1 MKKTL
6 LKSLLAVFALLL
18 VCGNVRG
25 ESVTATLIWSEQ
37 GLANATKVNDT
48 PFSIDSNFS
57 VTCARN
63 EASTNPTYYDIGTA
77 VRCYVTKNTSNGN
90 TITVATATDGVYIT
104 KVTFN
109 GSHNKKG
116 TTEFTYSPAG
126 SSSDATSVS
135 YAEASKVQSATATLC
150 ETGGNSNGQF
160 YFTDI
165 TVEYVTG
172 GVVTPTVATP
182 VIAPASCTFEDEI
195 CVQSITCETADA
207 TILYNTDNWTT
218 THTYNGVEG
227 LCFQATT
234 TLQAKATKAGYN
246 DSGVASATYTLVTTM
261 TTMDEIFAAA
271 TAAGSTATPARITF
285 GNWVV
290 SGVNANTTNVY
301 VTDGTKGFIIY
312 DKTGL
317 GFEVGDVLSGTVSTK
332 VQLYRGSAE
341 LTELTTTTPGL
352 TVTKG
357 GSVTFAN
364 IDLFSLSGINTGAL
378 INVPKA
384 IVYNDNMLSIGG
396 TSEADDIKVYNA
408 LYSGYTLVNGLSYN
422 VTGIYLQYNSVKEIL
437 PRNEADI
444 VLINTTVT
452 SIAINGYKTTFEKGD
467 TFEFGG
473 TVTATF
479 NDGSTTDVTSAASFS
494 DYDMETTGVQTVTVS
509 YGGQT
514 TTYTITVVAGALS
527 MAWDLTT
534 NNITNISEE
543 YLYWVAPQALMI
555 VNKAAASTN
564 ANNYYGGNA
573 DNRTSTRFYKGSEF
587 CIAPAEG
594 INIKKVVFEATTSS
608 YASTLSTSTW
618 SNAGCAVNDK
628 TVTVTPVDGTQD
640 MTATIGGT
648 CGFTSVTVFYEEF
661 TSATTVSNLSV
672 TAQKTDFNVGDAFDF
687 VGYVYAIYSDGT
699 SHNVTPLASFSGYDM
714 NNAGTQTV
722 TVSYKGETATY
733 EITCTAP
740 VTLTVTL
747 NSNGFATFANAN
759 ATNVVS
765 GGKAY
770 YATDCTEGIVSF
782 TEVSGA
788 IYGSRGVL
796 LQGEPG
802 ATVTLEYATGTA
814 TAPAIDLLWG
824 FTADKAVDELDTA
837 YDWYGLKGDQFLRL
851 EGGTI
856 SAGKAALRIPK
867 GTQGSGALT
876 IRTGGAT
883 LVEKMLQEN
892 GSTEIYDML
901 GRRVEN
907 VTKGIYIINGKKV
920 MVR

>member
-290 SGVNANTTNVY
+290 
-301 VTDGTKGFIIY
+301 
-312 DKTGL
+312 
-317 GFEVGDVLSGTVSTK
+317 
-332 VQLYRGSAE
+332 
-341 LTELTTTTPGL
+341 
-352 TVTKG
+352 
-357 GSVTFAN
+357 
-364 IDLFSLSGINTGAL
+364 
-378 INVPKA
+378 
-384 IVYNDNMLSIGG
+384 
-396 TSEADDIKVYNA
+396 
-408 LYSGYTLVNGLSYN
+408 
-422 VTGIYLQYNSVKEIL
+422 
-437 PRNEADI
+437 
-444 VLINTTVT
+444 
-452 SIAINGYKTTFEKGD
+452 
-467 TFEFGG
+467 
-473 TVTATF
+473 
-479 NDGSTTDVTSAASFS
+479 
-494 DYDMETTGVQTVTVS
+494 
-509 YGGQT
+509 
-514 TTYTITVVAGALS
+514 
-527 MAWDLTT
+527 
-534 NNITNISEE
+534 
-543 YLYWVAPQALMI
+543 
-555 VNKAAASTN
+555 
-564 ANNYYGGNA
+564 
-573 DNRTSTRFYKGSEF
+573 
-587 CIAPAEG
+587 
-594 INIKKVVFEATTSS
+594 
-608 YASTLSTSTW
+608 
-618 SNAGCAVNDK
+618 
-628 TVTVTPVDGTQD
+628 
-640 MTATIGGT
+640 
-648 CGFTSVTVFYEEF
+648 
-661 TSATTVSNLSV
+661 
-672 TAQKTDFNVGDAFDF
+672 
-687 VGYVYAIYSDGT
+687 
-699 SHNVTPLASFSGYDM
+699 
-714 NNAGTQTV
+714 
-722 TVSYKGETATY
+722 
-733 EITCTAP
+733 
-740 VTLTVTL
+740 
-747 NSNGFATFANAN
+747 
-759 ATNVVS
+759 
-765 GGKAY
+765 
-770 YATDCTEGIVSF
+770 
-782 TEVSGA
+782 
-788 IYGSRGVL
+788 
-796 LQGEPG
+796 
-802 ATVTLEYATGTA
+802 
-814 TAPAIDLLWG
+814 
-824 FTADKAVDELDTA
+824 
-837 YDWYGLKGDQFLRL
+837 
-851 EGGTI
+851 
-856 SAGKAALRIPK
+856 
-867 GTQGSGALT
+867 
-876 IRTGGAT
+876 
-883 LVEKMLQEN
+883 
-892 GSTEIYDML
+892 
-901 GRRVEN
+901 
-907 VTKGIYIINGKKV
+907 
-920 MVR
+920 